1 MPLALAR
8 GLAVYGK
15 EEAQPPP
22 LTVQRLSKRKVL
34 CMIAT
39 TMSATVQN
47 GTGRLRAVR
56 RRGVKWVGKR
66 LTRALDRFYASQSLV
81 GNPPVFA
88 SEAFPFLR
96 RLEAEWR
103 TILAE
108 LELILAHREH
118 IPPFHAISPD
128 QQRISKGE
136 QWRTFFLYGFGI
148 RSRRNCS
155 QCPETA
161 RLLGTIPDLRTA
173 WFSILDPGSHIP
185 PHHGPTKGVIVFH
198 LPLILP
204 AEREK
209 CFIRVA
215 DHIHHWALNEVF
227 AFDDTYE
234 HEVHNATGQ
243 QRVVLIFHAD
253 RPMRWP
259 GRTVNRAFQAVMRR
273 SAYIQDPLRNLAHW
287 ADRFEKAAARRQ
299 AADEAGGRTGS

>member
-1 MPLALAR
+1 
-8 GLAVYGK
+8 
-15 EEAQPPP
+15 
-22 LTVQRLSKRKVL
+22 
-34 CMIAT
+34 
-39 TMSATVQN
+39 MSATVQN

-173 WFSILDPGSHIP
+173 WFSILEPGSHIP

-204 AEREK
+204 AEWEK

-215 DHIHHWALNEVF
+215 GHIYHWALHEAY
-227 AFDDTYE
+227 AFDDTYD
-234 HEVHNATGQ
+234 HGGAQRQKSAARGTDLPRHPADVLAGPDGQ
-243 QRVVLIFHAD
+243 SSVSGRHTAQRV
-253 RPMRWP
+253 RP
-259 GRTVNRAFQAVMRR
+259 GSVMQPC
-273 SAYIQDPLRNLAHW
+273 ALGKPLRESN
-287 ADRFEKAAARRQ
+287 RS
-299 AADEAGGRTGS
+299 RTGVRRGWRSGHLLTPLCLPECG